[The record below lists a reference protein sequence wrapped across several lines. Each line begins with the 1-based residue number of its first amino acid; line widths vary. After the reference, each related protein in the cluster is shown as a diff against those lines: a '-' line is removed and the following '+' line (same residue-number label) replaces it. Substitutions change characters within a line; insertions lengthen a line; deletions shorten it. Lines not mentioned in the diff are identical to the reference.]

1 MDKNQK
7 YVITINRELGSG
19 GRTVGRKLA
28 EKLNVAYYDKL
39 LINELKKKFELDTE
53 QIEKLKSGKSD
64 WWREFINTAMF
75 MGQGMN
81 ELWYYQHMTGEND
94 GMLVTSSDM
103 FKVEKQI
110 LENAAAED
118 SCVIAGRSGFSI
130 FANHPNHLSIF
141 IQAPMEHRIQ
151 RIMGKQKL
159 SHEEAE
165 KVIEKVDEM
174 RESYVKKFTGTSRYD
189 TRNYDLVINME
200 GKTEDEVVDLILK
213 FIG

>member
-28 EKLNVAYYDKL
+28 EKLNVPYYDKL
-39 LINELKKKFELDTE
+39 LINELKEKCQLDTDE
-53 QIEKLKSGKSD
+53 IEKLKAGKSD
-64 WWREFINTAMF
+64 WWREFINAATY
-75 MGQGMN
+75 MGQSMN
-81 ELWYYQHMTGEND
+81 ELWYYQHMTGEDD
-94 GMLVTSSDM
+94 GSLVTSSDM

-110 LENAAAED
+110 LENAAQED

-141 IQAPMEHRIQ
+141 IQAPLEHRIK
-151 RIMGKQKL
+151 RIMDKQEL
-159 SHEEAE
+159 SHEQAE
-165 KVIEKVDEM
+165 KVINKVDDM
-174 RESYVKKFTGTSRYD
+174 REAYVKRYTGTSRYD

-200 GKTEDEVVDLILK
+200 GKTEDEVVELILQ
-213 FIG
+213 FMG

>member
-28 EKLNVAYYDKL
+28 EKLNVAFYDKL
-39 LINELKKKFELDTE
+39 LINELKKKFELDTD
-53 QIEKLKSGKSD
+53 QIEKVKSGKSD
-64 WWREFINTAMF
+64 WWREFINAATY

-81 ELWYYQHMTGEND
+81 ELWYYQRMTGEE
-94 GMLVTSSDM
+94 GALVTSRDM
-103 FKVEKQI
+103 FNVEKEI
-110 LENAAAED
+110 LQNVAEEG
-118 SCVIAGRSGFSI
+118 SCIIAGRSGFSV

-151 RIMGKQKL
+151 RIMGKQNL
-159 SHEEAE
+159 SREEAE
-165 KVIEKVDEM
+165 KVIKKVDEM
-174 RESYVKKFTGTSRYD
+174 RESYVKKYAGTSRYD

-200 GKTEDEVVDLILK
+200 GKTEDEVVELILK